1 VKAIA
6 DRRLLPSSSDR
17 SRILVNQR
25 QAGCWQSQRS
35 SILLPACL
43 QWSLQNFP

>member
-6 DRRLLPSSSDR
+6 DRHLLPASSDR
-17 SRILVNQR
+17 SRIPAGQR

-35 SILLPACL
+35 SILSPACL
-43 QWSLQNFP
+43 Q